1 MDVEQQA
8 RSRSSGPGTAS
19 ATVVSR
25 DEKDLN
31 ATFKWMQIIF
41 RFLAVLY
48 EVAALAFL
56 GYVYDTWKRDPS
68 VRVDVVFPSFFPVTA
83 SAIVDIYEIMS
94 LLLLERKWPINPFV
108 IVFDVVV
115 VGVSIFC
122 FLILGMTDYEGNQR
136 TFAHGSTRSVWATD
150 MNNGMIFMI
159 VFWYVPRHVESW
171 IFSQKIAD
179 WLADGILDSLLH
191 AMFVLLSVAGLVYRR
206 HHRHKEYK
214 KHIIARSRAEM
225 VQFEEM
231 QKRQAEIA
239 AAREIVSW
247 TGQRGRGS
255 DVPTKG
261 PLDQAQDEKEET
273 GRGLFFDLV
282 SSVPTRQRAR
292 A

>member
-8 RSRSSGPGTAS
+8 RSRSSGPGTTS

-56 GYVYDTWKRDPS
+56 GYVYDTWRRDPS

-122 FLILGMTDYEGNQR
+122 FLILGMTDYEGNQK
-136 TFAHGSTRSVWATD
+136 TFAQGSTRSVWATD

-159 VFWYVPRHVESW
+159 VFC
-171 IFSQKIAD
+171 
-179 WLADGILDSLLH
+179 LLH
-191 AMFVLLSVAGLVYRR
+191 AMFVFLSVAGLVYRR
-206 HHRHKEYK
+206 HHRQKEYK
-214 KHIIARSRAEM
+214 KQIIARSRAEM

-261 PLDQAQDEKEET
+261 SVGAATRVDQVQPVA
-273 GRGLFFDLV
+273 
-282 SSVPTRQRAR
+282 
-292 A
+292 